1 MELRKHTM
9 FTSHWIWELHTKE
22 FFFKRAGVTET
33 GPRVSLSS
41 PAAGSLAPL
50 VHLTNMLPALW
61 RHKAE
66 VYFKAFALLPRKPS
80 LALKGWWLYVSQP
93 FWECWSERMLVFLVL
108 NEVPSGSL
116 HLTFLCLN
124 CSEHL
129 HMWMLPLDFPGLS
142 LRPFLQR
149 GPNPQFHF
157 YPQGLSYC
165 LYSTY
170 HYVKLCIHWF
180 VYLFTVYPFPHRERR
195 NSAFVVHQ
203 YLFSAFS
210 KS

>member
-1 MELRKHTM
+1 MMELRKHTM

-93 FWECWSERMLVFLVL
+93 FWECWSERMFSISCPQWSPLRVFAFDISVPELLWAFAHVDASFGLSRSQFKAISSERPQPSIPLLSSRPVL
-108 NEVPSGSL
+108 LSL
-116 HLTFLCLN
+116 QH
-124 CSEHL
+124 
-129 HMWMLPLDFPGLS
+129 LPLCKAVYSLICLFVYCLS
-142 LRPFLQR
+142 LSTPWKKKFCFCCSSISLQC
-149 GPNPQFHF
+149 F
-157 YPQGLSYC
+157 
-165 LYSTY
+165 
-170 HYVKLCIHWF
+170 
-180 VYLFTVYPFPHRERR
+180 
-195 NSAFVVHQ
+195 
-203 YLFSAFS
+203 
-210 KS
+210 

>member
-22 FFFKRAGVTET
+22 FFFKRAGVAET
-33 GPRVSLSS
+33 GPHLCLWAHLLLGPSLPWSTSPTCCQLSECTKLSSILRALPYFPGSPALHWKDGGCTSASLSES
-41 PAAGSLAPL
+41 
-50 VHLTNMLPALW
+50 
-61 RHKAE
+61 AE
-66 VYFKAFALLPRKPS
+66 VTDCS
-80 LALKGWWLYVSQP
+80 
-93 FWECWSERMLVFLVL
+93 VFLVL

-116 HLTFLCLN
+116 HFTFLCLN

-129 HMWMLPLDFPGLS
+129 HTWMLPLDFPGLS

-180 VYLFTVYPFPHRERR
+180 VYLFTVYPVPHHESR

-203 YLFSAFS
+203 YLFSAF
-210 KS
+210 